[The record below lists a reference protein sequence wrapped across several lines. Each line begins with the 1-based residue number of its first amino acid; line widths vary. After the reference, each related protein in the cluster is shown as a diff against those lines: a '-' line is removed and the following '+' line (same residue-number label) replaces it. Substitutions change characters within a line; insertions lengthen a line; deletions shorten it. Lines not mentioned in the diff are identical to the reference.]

1 MACDITIPRLG
12 WNMEEGIFIGW
23 LKSDGQPVKAG
34 EPLFNLEGDKTT
46 QEIESLESGILR
58 ISPDGPKDGDK
69 VAVGTIVGY
78 LVASGEPAPFE
89 SRNQQTE
96 IAASSPA
103 AQREA
108 EIKRNLPTSF
118 ARKQRKPISPR
129 ARRVARELGID
140 PASINGSGKT
150 GRIIERDIRAA
161 TAAVASLTTRPAP
174 TIQDRPSAPSVPAS
188 STDYHTLAVTSIRKT
203 IAARM
208 LESSQRTAAVTI
220 TTTVDATNLVNLR
233 RQFKA
238 VTEGGQGQPI
248 GYTEIIVKLTALA
261 LAKHPMLNCR
271 WSESEIQVW
280 HRVHIGIAVDTDAG
294 LMVPVVRDVPDLSLR
309 EIAARARDLINRAR
323 TGKLSASELSGG
335 TFTVT
340 NLGQFGVEA
349 FTPLINPPECAILGL
364 GRIQNQVVVHN
375 KQFAERDR
383 MVLSLTFD
391 HRITDGA
398 PAARFLQTLGSLI
411 ENPSPWLLS

>member
-1 MACDITIPRLG
+1 MASEITIPRLG
-12 WNMEEGIFIGW
+12 WNMEEGIFVGW

-34 EPLFNLEGDKTT
+34 DPLFNLEGDKTT

-69 VAVGTIVGY
+69 VAVGTVVGY
-78 LVASGEPAPFE
+78 LVSSGEAAPFE
-89 SRNQQTE
+89 SPNQQTA
-96 IAASSPA
+96 IAAPA
-103 AQREA
+103 PVAQRQA
-108 EIKRNLPTSF
+108 EIKRNAPTSF

-140 PASINGSGKT
+140 PATINGSGKT
-150 GRIIERDIRAA
+150 GRIVERDIRAA
-161 TAAVASLTTRPAP
+161 TAFAARLSSRPAP
-174 TIQDRPSAPSVPAS
+174 TFQERRSEPSFSAS

-238 VTEGGQGQPI
+238 VTEAGEGQPI

-271 WSESEIQVW
+271 SSDSEIQIW

-294 LMVPVVRDVPDLSLR
+294 LMVPVVRDVPHLSLR
-309 EIAARARDLINRAR
+309 ELTACARDLIERAR
-323 TGKLSASELSGG
+323 IGKLTTPELSGG

-364 GRIQNQVVVHN
+364 GRIENQVVVHN
-375 KQFAERDR
+375 KHFAERDR

-391 HRITDGA
+391 HRIVDGA

-411 ENPSPWLLS
+411 ENPSPWLVS